1 MMKMAKS
8 HKKMAEIIKPTFGE
22 IIKNVISKIKHN
34 LLPSIETRKQIE
46 ESKKLEQ
53 RQKELQDELTPEQKA
68 HIAKVVEARKNKRN
82 AAVAEE
88 RANDSEKADSS
99 EEKKLPNGKEDVK
112 EKMGFIDRLKQNV
125 SEAEKNSKTNEKE
138 NKFGKLSPEEQKE
151 MEENIKKQE
160 QKKRE
165 GMKMDGTN
173 KNYEDSE
180 RDK

>member
-1 MMKMAKS
+1 
-8 HKKMAEIIKPTFGE
+8 MAEIIKPTFGE
-22 IIKNVISKIKHN
+22 IIKNALSNIKHN

-53 RQKELQDELTPEQKA
+53 RHKELQDELTPEQKA

-99 EEKKLPNGKEDVK
+99 EEKKLPN
-112 EKMGFIDRLKQNV
+112 
-125 SEAEKNSKTNEKE
+125 EKE